1 MASRIQSLSIGTLV
15 ICVLSTW
22 MICLPLFAQDF
33 AVAFVSP
40 QAGES
45 ADDDPEDTG
54 DRNAVDAV
62 DDAAQRAA
70 ETLNPRER
78 AEALK
83 RRAGEQV
90 AGQPR
95 GRANVLGMSLQ
106 EAGRGRVQVIDVAA
120 ASPAFDAG
128 VRKGDEIVS
137 FDGFRGESYRDWIDG
152 MGRLVT
158 DTPDGETIAIELL
171 RGGKRVA
178 ARIRA
183 PEARADDPRLPGLLA
198 PMPQQGLP
206 GVPTQSGQPGIPQP
220 NQPLVGGSGS
230 DVFINNA
237 PFSEAFN
244 AGDGN
249 VNDRAM
255 AEIVR
260 LSPQQQSAPA
270 DNLNAGT
277 NAQQRAGARGVGPQQ
292 PTPPNATSGEAGR
305 IGVAG
310 FRNDANG
317 LLVMID
323 IAGLEP
329 GSYRVGIDDPGVV
342 IGSDSTVTGGVPT
355 GIVTPPN
362 RANQIDLPAGN
373 QPAVPQN
380 GAGVKPGTAQPNP
393 ADAGAPQA
401 DGRTDQSDIPPSGL
415 ARPLSTPPSGLA
427 RPLSTPPS
435 GQTRPL
441 TSTPTGLPD
450 TRQPGRADTPPGE
463 SSQGGTLSQ
472 IGVLTVDQSG
482 TGRLQQVVEGVQV
495 AEIVGQAIVIYAP
508 ARPPQTAIPPDPNVS
523 GVREGAGDP
532 NVPAESQATAGATQA
547 PRQNAAAIAG
557 AAQVNGATQP
567 VAAGVIRLL
576 SDRRPALGATDSPT
590 GELTPQAQQPTGT
603 ELIERAALPQQQP
616 R

>member
-1 MASRIQSLSIGTLV
+1 MVRLE
-15 ICVLSTW
+15 ICVLGMW
-22 MICLPLFAQDF
+22 MICLPLSAQEVT
-33 AVAFVSP
+33 VAYVSR

-54 DRNAVDAV
+54 DRNAVDAT

-70 ETLNPRER
+70 ETLTPAER
-78 AEALK
+78 AAALK

-106 EAGRGRVQVIDVAA
+106 EAGRGRVQVVDVAA

-183 PEARADDPRLPGLLA
+183 PEARADDPRLPGLLD
-198 PMPQQGLP
+198 PLQQQGIQ
-206 GVPTQSGQPGIPQP
+206 GVPIQSGQPGIPQP
-220 NQPLVGGSGS
+220 NQPFVGGGGS
-230 DVFINNA
+230 DIFINNA

-244 AGDGN
+244 AGGAN

-255 AEIVR
+255 AEIFR
-260 LSPQQQSAPA
+260 LNPQQQTTPPG
-270 DNLNAGT
+270 NLNAPIDVQRPAGT
-277 NAQQRAGARGVGPQQ
+277 GAIGPQQ
-292 PTPPNATSGEAGR
+292 PTPPNTTTGEAGR

-317 LLVMID
+317 LLVMLD

-329 GSYRVGIDDPGVV
+329 GNYRVGIDDPGVV
-342 IGSDSTVTGGVPT
+342 AGGGQTHLDSAVPGQVGLPT
-355 GIVTPPN
+355 QPMPPPN
-362 RANQIDLPAGN
+362 RVNQSGVPSGN
-373 QPAVPQN
+373 QPAVPQSNAGAQPGATEPN
-380 GAGVKPGTAQPNP
+380 GANAAASP
-393 ADAGAPQA
+393 A
-401 DGRTDQSDIPPSGL
+401 DGRTDQSEIPPSGL

-450 TRQPGRADTPPGE
+450 TRQPGRADTPPSEG
-463 SSQGGTLSQ
+463 SQAGTLTQ
-472 IGVLTVDQSG
+472 IGILTVDQSG
-482 TGRLQQVVEGVQV
+482 TGRLQQVVEGAQV
-495 AEIVGQAIVIYAP
+495 ADIVGQAIVIYA
-508 ARPPQTAIPPDPNVS
+508 AAKPPQTAIPPNPNVS

-532 NVPAESQATAGATQA
+532 NVPAESQATAGSRQAAPAVRGATQ
-547 PRQNAAAIAG
+547 
-557 AAQVNGATQP
+557 VNSSMQP

-576 SDRRPALGATDSPT
+576 SDRRPAIGATDTPT
-590 GELTPQAQQPTGT
+590 GELTPQGQQPPTAT
-603 ELIERAALPQQQP
+603 EALERAALPQQQP